1 MNVTCPWDTS
11 ICTIQTCSIE
21 CGQVKFLP
29 NLAGNSLFTAIFGV
43 LFIVQAFLGVR
54 YRTWGF
60 LVGML
65 CGLALEIVGYAGR
78 LMLHNN
84 PFNFN
89 NFLM

>member
-29 NLAGNSLFTAIFGV
+29 NLAANSLFTAIFGV
-43 LFIVQAFLGVR
+43 LFIAQAVLGVR

-84 PFNFN
+84 PFDFN